1 MPITAAQKTSAEQ
14 QQRTA
19 AIDTSLRVRLIA
31 GPGTG
36 KSHCIELRV
45 AQLLSNGCAP
55 NKVHVISF
63 TRATCTELRE
73 RLERYCSNLSCAQAA
88 SQVHVSTMHALALR
102 ILRQANL
109 LSSYPTSPIM
119 LDGWEQTHVYDKE
132 LASAI
137 GCSPTRASEIRL
149 AHDAQW
155 QTLNPQSVS
164 QAQIT
169 PAEIQV
175 FNVFHA
181 TRTNLYSCVLPGEVI
196 FKCVENMNYGA
207 LQPAQLPPVEHL
219 IVDEYQDLNAC
230 DQEFIRLIW
239 TATGAVLFIAGD
251 DDQSIYAFRHANPDG
266 IVQFP
271 AVYPSS
277 STHILT
283 DCFRCTPSILNPAS
297 RLIAFNPNRVPKNMT
312 ALYGSASPSVQGR
325 LLVWSFQTAE
335 DEARAIAVSC
345 QQLQT
350 SGMSEREDEI
360 VILLSNRRV
369 QLDLISQELGNLG
382 LSFEPPRGDSL
393 VNEEEAI
400 RAVYAVLRIAKDNE
414 SGQPDYPSHR
424 DILGV
429 LDGVGLGTAKAV
441 ADTCI
446 TNNQNFRDLF
456 YLPQC
461 PPWLTSRT
469 AAATQRVMSIVQ
481 TVGSWNMTDT
491 LGTRAADIQNVITV
505 TIFNGANAGKAATI
519 WNGLVNSLPQ
529 LMTLDEL
536 LNFLATDTE
545 SGQQAILDLVNQR
558 TASSQGQ
565 AVMPTPKRIRL
576 LTMHGAKGLSGKVVF
591 IPGAEQGIMPNAKSL
606 QATGLLIE
614 QRRLFY
620 VSLTRAMACC
630 IISHAA
636 QHTGLAA
643 AVLAQRHVARL
654 PRTQFLNEMG
664 LSSVNRS
671 AGLSPSEAAT
681 IVSDISAL

>member
-1 MPITAAQKTSAEQ
+1 MTKA
-14 QQRTA
+14 
-19 AIDTSLRVRLIA
+19 
-31 GPGTG
+31 
-36 KSHCIELRV
+36 
-45 AQLLSNGCAP
+45 
-55 NKVHVISF
+55 F
-63 TRATCTELRE
+63 TRSAT
-73 RLERYCSNLSCAQAA
+73 Q
-88 SQVHVSTMHALALR
+88 
-102 ILRQANL
+102 I
-109 LSSYPTSPIM
+109 
-119 LDGWEQTHVYDKE
+119 QT
-132 LASAI
+132 
-137 GCSPTRASEIRL
+137 
-149 AHDAQW
+149 
-155 QTLNPQSVS
+155 
-164 QAQIT
+164 
-169 PAEIQV
+169 
-175 FNVFHA
+175 
-181 TRTNLYSCVLPGEVI
+181 
-196 FKCVENMNYGA
+196 
-207 LQPAQLPPVEHL
+207 
-219 IVDEYQDLNAC
+219 
-230 DQEFIRLIW
+230 
-239 TATGAVLFIAGD
+239 
-251 DDQSIYAFRHANPDG
+251 AFRA
-266 IVQFP
+266 VP

-312 ALYGSASPSVQGR
+312 ALYGSASPPVQGR

-335 DEARAIAVSC
+335 DEARAIAASC

-350 SGMSEREDEI
+350 SGMSGREDEI

-369 QLDLISQELGNLG
+369 QLDLINQELGNLG

-400 RAVYAVLRIAKDNE
+400 RAVYAVLRIVKDNE
-414 SGQPDYPSHR
+414 SGQPDYPAHR

-643 AVLAQRHVARL
+643 AVLAQRRIARL

-671 AGLSPSEAAT
+671 AGLSPPEAAT